1 MAVKIEKSH
10 FDLIKAYGEEAYP
23 DECCGFLLGKV
34 SDGEKEV
41 LATMPAFNAHAA
53 NEKYQRFLITSEAYL
68 QCEKFAKERGMD
80 IVGFYH
86 SHPNAEARPS
96 AYDVEH
102 GWPWY
107 SYVIISVK
115 NNKSA
120 DVTSWVL
127 EDDRSQFKPENI
139 IITNKEENG

>member
-1 MAVKIEKSH
+1 MAVKIDKIH
-10 FDLIKAYGEEAYP
+10 FDLIQAYGEEAYP
-23 DECCGFLLGKV
+23 DECCGFLLGNVRNGSK
-34 SDGEKEV
+34 DV
-41 LATMPAFNAHAA
+41 LATMPAFNSQTAD
-53 NEKYQRFLITSEAYL
+53 EKYHRFLITSEAYL
-68 QCEKFAKERGMD
+68 QCEKFAKERGLD

-115 NNKSA
+115 NNKAA

-139 IITNKEENG
+139 IIINNEENG